1 MPAPQDAQTYEL
13 EDLTLQSGA
22 TLRGAHLAYKTWGT
36 LSADGSNAILVPT
49 WYSSWHDQ
57 NEWMVGEGKAL
68 DPATY
73 FIVTPN
79 MIGNGLSTSP
89 SNTAGPYGRGRFPAV
104 TFYDQVEAQHALLMH
119 LGVTSLELVTGSS
132 MGAAQT
138 YQWAVSHPE
147 LVRRA
152 APIVGASIT
161 SEHNQVFLKGLT
173 AAVHADPTFADGW
186 YDPAL
191 PPTAG
196 MRAFA
201 RIYAGWGLSQAFYW
215 QKEYRRMGYSSLED
229 FLVGFWEGYWLDP
242 DRDPNNLL
250 AMLWTWQ
257 HGDVGRTPGFGGDTE
272 AALRS
277 IRCPV
282 LAMPCRT
289 DLYFPPEDEA
299 WAAELIPQGE
309 VRVIDSVYGHFAGLG
324 FYEPDN
330 AFIDDSL
337 RELLAR

>member
-1 MPAPQDAQTYEL
+1 MPAPRDARRFDL
-13 EDLTLQSGA
+13 GDLTLQGGA
-22 TLRGAHLAYKTWGT
+22 TLRGAFLAYKTWGE
-36 LSADGSNAILVPT
+36 LSADGSNAVLVPT

-57 NEWMVGEGKAL
+57 NEWMIGEGKAL
-68 DPATY
+68 DPSRY

-79 MIGNGLSTSP
+79 LLGNGLSSSP
-89 SNTAGPYGRGRFPAV
+89 SNTSPPYGRARFPAV

-161 SEHNQVFLKGLT
+161 SEHNQVFLKSLS
-173 AAVHADPTFADGW
+173 AALRTDAAFAGGW
-186 YDPAL
+186 YDPAR
-191 PPTAG
+191 PPADG
-196 MRAFA
+196 LRAFG

-215 QKEYRRMGYSSLED
+215 QREYVRMGYSSLED
-229 FLVGFWEGYWLDP
+229 FLIGFWEGYWLD
-242 DRDPNNLL
+242 RDPNDLL
-250 AMLWTWQ
+250 AMMWTWQ
-257 HGDVGRTPGFGGDTE
+257 HGDVGRTPGFDGDTE

-282 LAMPCRT
+282 LSMPCRT
-289 DLYFPPEDEA
+289 DLYFPPEDEQ
-299 WAAELIPQGE
+299 WAAGLIPHAE
-309 VRVIDSVYGHFAGLG
+309 VRVIDSIYGHFAGLG
-324 FYEPDN
+324 FSAPDN
-330 AFIDDSL
+330 AFIDDAL
-337 RELLAR
+337 KELLRR